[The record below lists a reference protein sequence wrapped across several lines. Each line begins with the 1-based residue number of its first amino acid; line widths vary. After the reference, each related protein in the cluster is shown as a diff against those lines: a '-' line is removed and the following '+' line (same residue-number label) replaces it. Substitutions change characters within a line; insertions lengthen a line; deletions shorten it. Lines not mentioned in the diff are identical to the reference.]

1 MANPTYSILVPVY
14 NGEAL
19 LPRCLDSILAD
30 TGGAPAWEIVCVDD
44 ASADATPARLGE
56 YAARDPRIRV
66 VRHETNRGLGEARNT
81 ALAHALGSWVAWV
94 DADDAVLPG
103 WAAAI
108 RRETRCDEVDA
119 FCFGARMWRGE
130 RFWEMR
136 YAPDPQTVPAAEFLT
151 NVIRDVGSS
160 TWLWNKVFRKSL
172 FEGLRFS
179 GRCQEDFHLT
189 PAIFSRARK
198 VRAVPDALY
207 DYFRPA
213 GSLSRHGDQTGSSEG
228 LLRCLKGWAAAPG
241 PLPADFDSA
250 WKEGCALR
258 AADYLRNAGRQA
270 ELSRF
275 LRRNVFRVI
284 ADPRQ
289 SWRTRAKCL
298 LACAGL

>member
-1 MANPTYSILVPVY
+1 MANLLYSVLVPIF

-19 LPRCLDSILAD
+19 LTRCLNSILAD
-30 TGGAPAWEIVCVDD
+30 VGGDPDWELVLVDD
-44 ASADATPARLGE
+44 ASTDSTPSLLSD
-56 YAARDPRIRV
+56 YAARDGRVRV
-66 VRHETNRGLGEARNT
+66 VRHEVNRGSGEARNT
-81 ALAHALGSWVAWV
+81 ALVNARGAWVAWV

-108 RRETRCDEVDA
+108 RRETRYDEVDA
-119 FCFGARMWRGE
+119 FCFGARMWRGG

-136 YAPDPQTVPAAEFLT
+136 YSTTSETVSAGEFLR
-151 NVIRDVGSS
+151 NIVRDVGSS
-160 TWLWNKVFRKSL
+160 TWMWNKVFRRSL

-198 VRAVPDALY
+198 VRVVPEIMY

-228 LLRCLKGWAAAPG
+228 LLRCLKGWADAPG
-241 PLPADFDSA
+241 NLPIGFESA

-258 AADYLRNAGRQA
+258 AADYLRNAGGQA
-270 ELSRF
+270 ELLKF
-275 LRRNVFRVI
+275 LRRNVFLVLG
-284 ADPRQ
+284 DCRQ
-289 SWRTRAKCL
+289 SWRAKLKCL
-298 LACAGL
+298 LAAAGM